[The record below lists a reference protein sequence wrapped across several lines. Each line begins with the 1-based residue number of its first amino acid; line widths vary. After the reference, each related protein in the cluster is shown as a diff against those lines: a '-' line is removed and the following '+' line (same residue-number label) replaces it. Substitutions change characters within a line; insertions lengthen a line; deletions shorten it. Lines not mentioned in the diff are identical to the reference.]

1 MKPDKF
7 DEAIRRKL
15 EGIQPGFQEEDWGKF
30 KAYQSTQ
37 IPASFIQRYGRSMM
51 YTAASVAAAVMVF
64 ANVYQYRQK
73 QQLKQEITQLKG
85 KLSQKDNAPIRTSTR
100 VDTVYI
106 TKYISV
112 ESSSQPNAYA
122 QSVPSFNEINT
133 NELKNEIPNE
143 VSESLKNAGK
153 VIRQNSNERIS
164 EASERQPA
172 ENETNALEEKDDN
185 PSTVDVINEKLP
197 VGSSSGKGKNN
208 PASLKRESIGK
219 NSPKTSASS
228 LSNQKG
234 NTVDRNEI
242 SRTERVIQNGE
253 ANEVMNKTGSVA
265 ANVNTPADPI
275 ASSEIALLEPK
286 QTLSE
291 LDGLEPAN
299 AQVKRYAYATL
310 SAAATNSA
318 AAETKATPSPPPSI
332 SLKNIKFR
340 MGAGL
345 NIGDKFTGYSLNTNL
360 LLGKYWS
367 VDVGIGKARINGP
380 QYFTDAVF
388 KAKNNRDFQT
398 WKKSGAPQPPLLPP
412 QAFDITTS
420 VSLVRM
426 PISLTYRWPINSNS
440 GLTLLMSGGTNLN
453 LSATQ
458 EYCFSYQER
467 NGELEEEEG
476 KFDVK
481 PALSNDLMFSAGIE
495 KQWKSLVFQTEV
507 YAAPYLQK
515 PTYLTENRNIG
526 VRFKLLYHFGKTRI

>member
-15 EGIQPGFQEEDWGKF
+15 EGIQPGFQDEDWGKF

-37 IPASFIQRYGRSMM
+37 NPISFVQRYGRSMM

-73 QQLKQEITQLKG
+73 QHLNQEITQLKG

-112 ESSSQPNAYA
+112 EPSSQPNAYA
-122 QSVPSFNEINT
+122 QSVPSSTEVNT

-153 VIRQNSNERIS
+153 IIRQNSNERIS
-164 EASERQPA
+164 EAPERQPA
-172 ENETNALEEKDDN
+172 ESETNALGEKEDN
-185 PSTVDVINEKLP
+185 TRTVDALNEKIP
-197 VGSSSGKGKNN
+197 VGSFPANGKNN
-208 PASLKRESIGK
+208 PASSKKERISK
-219 NSPKTSASS
+219 SSPKTSGSS
-228 LSNQKG
+228 LSKQKG
-234 NTVDRNEI
+234 SSVERNEV
-242 SRTERVIQNGE
+242 SRAERVVPNSEI
-253 ANEVMNKTGSVA
+253 NEVIKGNGSVA
-265 ANVNTPADPI
+265 ATINTPAAPG
-275 ASSEIALLEPK
+275 ASSEIALLESK
-286 QTLSE
+286 QTLTE

-299 AQVKRYAYATL
+299 ISVQRYAYATL
-310 SAAATNSA
+310 SASATNNA
-318 AAETKATPSPPPSI
+318 PTETKATPPPPPSI
-332 SLKNIKFR
+332 SFKNVKFR
-340 MGAGL
+340 MGAGF
-345 NIGDKFTGYSLNTNL
+345 NIGDKFTGYTVNTSL

-367 VDVGIGKARINGP
+367 VDVGIGQAKINGP
-380 QYFTDAVF
+380 QYYTDAVF

-398 WKKSGAPQPPLLPP
+398 WKKSGTLQPPLLPP

-426 PISLTYRWPINSNS
+426 PISLTYRWPLNNS
-440 GLTLLMSGGTNLN
+440 LALLMSGGTNLN
-453 LSATQ
+453 LSAIQ
-458 EYCFSYQER
+458 EYCFSYRER
-467 NGELEEEEG
+467 NGEIEVENG

-481 PALSNDLMFSAGIE
+481 PALSNDFMFSAGIE

-526 VRFKLLYHFGKTRI
+526 VRFKLLYQFGKTRI

>member
-37 IPASFIQRYGRSMM
+37 IPTSFIQRYGRSMM

-73 QQLKQEITQLKG
+73 QHLNQEITQLRA
-85 KLSQKDNAPIRTSTR
+85 KLSQKENAPIRTSTR

-122 QSVPSFNEINT
+122 QSVPSSTEINT

-153 VIRQNSNERIS
+153 VIRQNTNERIS
-164 EASERQPA
+164 EAAEQQPTESEA
-172 ENETNALEEKDDN
+172 SALGEKGENT
-185 PSTVDVINEKLP
+185 STTDVLNDKLP
-197 VGSSSGKGKNN
+197 VSSYPAKGKTN
-208 PASLKRESIGK
+208 SVFSKKERIGK
-219 NSPKTSASS
+219 SSPKTSASS
-228 LSNQKG
+228 VSKQKG
-234 NTVDRNEI
+234 SSGSAERSNESRAQRVVQNDR
-242 SRTERVIQNGE
+242 T
-253 ANEVMNKTGSVA
+253 NEVMNGTGSA
-265 ANVNTPADPI
+265 AVPITTPASPV
-275 ASSEIALLEPK
+275 APSEIGLLEPK
-286 QTLSE
+286 QTISE
-291 LDGLEPAN
+291 LDGLEPATIHV
-299 AQVKRYAYATL
+299 QRYAYATL
-310 SAAATNSA
+310 SASAATNAPTETNA
-318 AAETKATPSPPPSI
+318 APPPSI
-332 SLKNIKFR
+332 SFKNVKFR
-340 MGAGL
+340 MGAGF
-345 NIGDKFTGYSLNTNL
+345 NIGDKFTGYTVNTSL

-367 VDVGIGKARINGP
+367 VDVGFGQAKINGP
-380 QYFTDAVF
+380 QYYTDAVF

-398 WKKSGAPQPPLLPP
+398 WKKTGTPQPPLLPP

-426 PISLTYRWPINSNS
+426 PVSLTYRWPLNNS
-440 GLTLLMSGGTNLN
+440 LTLLMSGGTNLN
-453 LSATQ
+453 LSAVQ
-458 EYCFSYQER
+458 EYCFSYRER
-467 NGELEEEEG
+467 NGEIEVENG

-481 PALSNDLMFSAGIE
+481 PALSNDFMFSAGIE

-526 VRFKLLYHFGKTRI
+526 VRFKLLYQFGKNRI

>member
-73 QQLKQEITQLKG
+73 LHLKQEITQLKG

-122 QSVPSFNEINT
+122 QSVPSFTEITT
-133 NELKNEIPNE
+133 NELKKEIPNE
-143 VSESLKNAGK
+143 VSESLKNTGK

-164 EASERQPA
+164 EAPERQPA
-172 ENETNALEEKDDN
+172 ESETNALEEN
-185 PSTVDVINEKLP
+185 ENNTSTVDAINEKLP
-197 VGSSSGKGKNN
+197 VGSSSIKRENN
-208 PASLKRESIGK
+208 PSSSKKERIGK
-219 NSPKTSASS
+219 SLPKASASS
-228 LSNQKG
+228 LSKG
-234 NTVDRNEI
+234 SSGNRNDV
-242 SRTERVIQNGE
+242 STTERVVQNGE
-253 ANEVMNKTGSVA
+253 ANEVSTGSVA
-265 ANVNTPADPI
+265 ANANTPAVSI
-275 ASSEIALLEPK
+275 ASSEIAFLESK

-291 LDGLEPAN
+291 LEGLEPAK
-299 AQVKRYAYATL
+299 AQVQRYAYATL
-310 SAAATNSA
+310 SASATNNAAT
-318 AAETKATPSPPPSI
+318 ETKATPPPPSI

-340 MGAGL
+340 MGSGL
-345 NIGDKFTGYSLNTNL
+345 NIGDKFTGYSLNTSL

-367 VDVGIGKARINGP
+367 VDVGVGKARINGP

-412 QAFDITTS
+412 QALDITTS

-426 PISLTYRWPINSNS
+426 PISLTYRWPINS

-458 EYCFSYQER
+458 EYCFSYRER
-467 NGELEEEEG
+467 NGDFKEEEG
-476 KFDVK
+476 KFAVK
-481 PALSNDLMFSAGIE
+481 PALSNDFMFSAGIE

-526 VRFKLLYHFGKTRI
+526 VRFKLLYQFGKTQI

>member
-318 AAETKATPSPPPSI
+318 AAETKATPPSI

-345 NIGDKFTGYSLNTNL
+345 NIGDKFTGYSLNTSL

-367 VDVGIGKARINGP
+367 VDVGVGKARINGP

>member
-73 QQLKQEITQLKG
+73 QQLKQEITQLRG
-85 KLSQKDNAPIRTSTR
+85 KLSQEDNAPIRTSTR

-122 QSVPSFNEINT
+122 QSVPSSNEINT

-219 NSPKTSASS
+219 NSPKTSDSS

-318 AAETKATPSPPPSI
+318 AAETKATPPSI

-458 EYCFSYQER
+458 EYCFSYRER

>member
-1 MKPDKF
+1 M
-7 DEAIRRKL
+7 
-15 EGIQPGFQEEDWGKF
+15 
-30 KAYQSTQ
+30 
-37 IPASFIQRYGRSMM
+37 
-51 YTAASVAAAVMVF
+51 
-64 ANVYQYRQK
+64 
-73 QQLKQEITQLKG
+73 
-85 KLSQKDNAPIRTSTR
+85 
-100 VDTVYI
+100 
-106 TKYISV
+106 
-112 ESSSQPNAYA
+112 
-122 QSVPSFNEINT
+122 
-133 NELKNEIPNE
+133 
-143 VSESLKNAGK
+143 
-153 VIRQNSNERIS
+153 
-164 EASERQPA
+164 
-172 ENETNALEEKDDN
+172 
-185 PSTVDVINEKLP
+185 
-197 VGSSSGKGKNN
+197 
-208 PASLKRESIGK
+208 KRESIGK

-318 AAETKATPSPPPSI
+318 AAETKATPPSI

>member
-37 IPASFIQRYGRSMM
+37 IPMSFVQRYGRSMM

-73 QQLKQEITQLKG
+73 QHLNQEITELKG

-112 ESSSQPNAYA
+112 EPSSQPNAYA
-122 QSVPSFNEINT
+122 QAVPSSTEINT
-133 NELKNEIPNE
+133 NELKNELPNE
-143 VSESLKNAGK
+143 VSEILKNAGK
-153 VIRQNSNERIS
+153 IIRKNSNERIS
-164 EASERQPA
+164 ESPERQPTESA
-172 ENETNALEEKDDN
+172 TNALGEKEDN
-185 PSTVDVINEKLP
+185 TRTVDALNEKLSDDSYP
-197 VGSSSGKGKNN
+197 AKAKNN
-208 PASLKRESIGK
+208 PSSLKKERIGK
-219 NSPKTSASS
+219 SSPKTSTSS
-228 LSNQKG
+228 LSKQKG
-234 NTVDRNEI
+234 SSVDRNDV
-242 SRTERVIQNGE
+242 SRAERVVQNGE
-253 ANEVMNKTGSVA
+253 ANEVMTGNGSVA
-265 ANVNTPADPI
+265 ANVNTPAAPV
-275 ASSEIALLEPK
+275 APSEIALLESK
-286 QTLSE
+286 QTISE

-299 AQVKRYAYATL
+299 VNVQRYAYATL
-310 SAAATNSA
+310 SASATNNA
-318 AAETKATPSPPPSI
+318 PTETKATPPPSI
-332 SLKNIKFR
+332 SFKNMKFR
-340 MGAGL
+340 MGAGF
-345 NIGDKFTGYSLNTNL
+345 NIGDKFTGYTVNTSL

-367 VDVGIGKARINGP
+367 VDVGIGQAKINGP
-380 QYFTDAVF
+380 QYYTDAVF

-398 WKKSGAPQPPLLPP
+398 WKKSGIPQPPLLPP

-426 PISLTYRWPINSNS
+426 PVSLTYRWPLNNS
-440 GLTLLMSGGTNLN
+440 LTLLMSVGTNLN
-453 LSATQ
+453 LSAIQ
-458 EYCFSYQER
+458 EYRFSYRER
-467 NGELEEEEG
+467 NGEIEVENG

-481 PALSNDLMFSAGIE
+481 PALSNDFMFSAGVE
-495 KQWKSLVFQTEV
+495 KQWKSLVFQMEV

-526 VRFKLLYHFGKTRI
+526 VRFKLLYQFGKTRI

>member
-37 IPASFIQRYGRSMM
+37 SPTSFIQRYGRSMM

-73 QQLKQEITQLKG
+73 QHLNQEITQLKG
-85 KLSQKDNAPIRTSTR
+85 KLSQKDNAPIRTSNR

-112 ESSSQPNAYA
+112 EPSSQPNAYA
-122 QSVPSFNEINT
+122 QSVPSSTEINT
-133 NELKNEIPNE
+133 DELKNEIPNE
-143 VSESLKNAGK
+143 VSESLRNAGK
-153 VIRQNSNERIS
+153 IIRQNSNERIG
-164 EASERQPA
+164 EATERQPSESELSVSGEK
-172 ENETNALEEKDDN
+172 ENNTTSVEALND
-185 PSTVDVINEKLP
+185 KLP
-197 VGSSSGKGKNN
+197 VGSSTAKEKNN
-208 PASLKRESIGK
+208 SSSLKKERIGK

-228 LSNQKG
+228 LSKQKG
-234 NTVDRNEI
+234 SSMDRNEV
-242 SRTERVIQNGE
+242 SRAERVVPNSE
-253 ANEVMNKTGSVA
+253 ANEVVTGNGSVTVNGNPPA
-265 ANVNTPADPI
+265 APG

-299 AQVKRYAYATL
+299 AQVQRYAYATL
-310 SAAATNSA
+310 SASATNNA
-318 AAETKATPSPPPSI
+318 PTETKATPPPPSI
-332 SLKNIKFR
+332 SFKNVKFR
-340 MGAGL
+340 MGAGF
-345 NIGDKFTGYSLNTNL
+345 NIGDKFTGYTFNTSL

-367 VDVGIGKARINGP
+367 VDVGIGQAKINGP
-380 QYFTDAVF
+380 QYYTDAVF

-398 WKKSGAPQPPLLPP
+398 WKKSGTPQPPLLPP

-426 PISLTYRWPINSNS
+426 PVSLTYRWPLNNS
-440 GLTLLMSGGTNLN
+440 LTLLMSGGTNLN
-453 LSATQ
+453 LSAIQ
-458 EYCFSYQER
+458 EYCFSYRER
-467 NGELEEEEG
+467 NGELEVEKG

-481 PALSNDLMFSAGIE
+481 PALSNDFMFSAGIE
-495 KQWKSLVFQTEV
+495 KQWKSIVFQTEV

-515 PTYLTENRNIG
+515 PAYLTENRNIG
-526 VRFKLLYHFGKTRI
+526 VRFKLLYQFGKTRI